1 MSYTYEKL
9 SGNKAKLS
17 FVFPAEEFDDAMAK
31 AFLKIRKSINLPGF
45 RKGKAPRKMVEAM
58 YGEGI
63 LYDDAINLLFPDAYE
78 AAVKEYDLHPV
89 DQPEFNM
96 EEIGSG
102 KELKFNVEVY
112 VRPDV
117 TLGQYKGLEVEIDR
131 QELTDAMV
139 DAEIERDRDKASRTI
154 DVEDRPVENGDMVN
168 LDYAGSINGVP
179 FEGGT
184 AQGQTLT
191 IGSGSFIPGFE
202 EQMIGMAVSEE
213 KDLNVTF
220 PAEYHSKEVA
230 GKDAVFHV
238 KVNGIQKVEKPELD
252 DDFAQDVSDFNTF
265 AEYKADVVKRLQE
278 RVDKNNENAAKNA
291 LVEKAVEN
299 AQMDIPQA
307 MIDTQ
312 SDYMI
317 REMEMNAAY
326 QGIRLDDYLK
336 YMGMTREALKAQNEP
351 EAVRRVKN
359 ELVIDAIRKAEGIE
373 PTEED
378 IEKQIAEQAERY
390 GQDVEDFKKG
400 LNDQQKEYL
409 KDDAAITL
417 VLDLMLKD
425 AKVSA
430 KKEAPAEQE
439 APAEKEAAA
448 EAAPEETKK
457 PRRRSAKKAE
467 ENPEA

>member
-1 MSYTYEKL
+1 MSTTYEKL
-9 SGNKAKLS
+9 SSNKAKLS
-17 FVFPAEEFDDAMAK
+17 FTFPAEQFDEAMQK
-31 AFLKIRKSINLPGF
+31 AFLKIRKSINIPGF
-45 RKGKAPRKMVEAM
+45 RRGKAPRKIVEAM
-58 YGEGI
+58 YGESI

-78 AAVKEYDLHPV
+78 AAVKENDLKPV
-89 DQPEFNM
+89 DQPEFNL

-102 KELKFNVEVY
+102 KDLKFNVEVY
-112 VRPDV
+112 VQPDV
-117 TLGQYKGLEVEIDR
+117 TLGQYKGLEVEIDK
-131 QELTDAMV
+131 QELTDVMV

-154 DVEDRPVENGDMVN
+154 DVEDRPVENGDIVN
-168 LDYAGSINGVP
+168 LDYAGTINGTA

-184 AQGQTLT
+184 AEGQTLT

-202 EQMIGMAVSEE
+202 EQMIGMSIGEE
-213 KDLNVTF
+213 KDLNVVF

-230 GKDAVFHV
+230 GKEAVFHV

-252 DDFAQDVSDFNTF
+252 DDFAADISDFDTF
-265 AEYKADVVKRLQE
+265 AEYKADVVRRLTE
-278 RVDKNNENAAKNA
+278 RIEKNNENAAKNA
-291 LVEKAVEN
+291 LVDKAVEN

-359 ELVIDAIRKAEGIE
+359 ELVIEAIRKAEGIE

-390 GQDVEDFKKG
+390 GQDVEDFRKG
-400 LNDQQKEYL
+400 LTEQQREYL
-409 KDDAAITL
+409 KEDAGIAK
-417 VLDLMLKD
+417 VLDLLLEG
-425 AKVSA
+425 ATIL
-430 KKEAPAEQE
+430 KKEPA
-439 APAEKEAAA
+439 APAEKT
-448 EAAPEETKK
+448 EEDQQ
-457 PRRRSAKKAE
+457 E
-467 ENPEA
+467 EKTEE

>member
-1 MSYTYEKL
+1 M
-9 SGNKAKLS
+9 
-17 FVFPAEEFDDAMAK
+17 
-31 AFLKIRKSINLPGF
+31 
-45 RKGKAPRKMVEAM
+45 
-58 YGEGI
+58 
-63 LYDDAINLLFPDAYE
+63 
-78 AAVKEYDLHPV
+78 
-89 DQPEFNM
+89 
-96 EEIGSG
+96 
-102 KELKFNVEVY
+102 
-112 VRPDV
+112 

-202 EQMIGMAVSEE
+202 EQMIGMATSEE

-252 DDFAQDVSDFNTF
+252 DDFAQDISEFNTF

-467 ENPEA
+467 EHPEA